1 MRRLWLNLTYSDSS
15 LYEFAEITF
24 GPVTFVL
31 RKMLGI
37 RPLLRRAQS
46 LARTFTSSSPKPY
59 TVPEGASGKNWA
71 ARLELAAAYRA
82 LDILGLN
89 EGVCNHLSVLAP
101 TADGKGE
108 GMLVLPSGM
117 HWSEVTASNLV
128 SVKCKDGQCILQ
140 EGDIM
145 PETTASSIHLGV
157 RQIRP
162 DATVIMHTH
171 QPYATS
177 LACMKRP
184 EILMV
189 HQNSLRFY
197 KRTAYDNNYS
207 GIALA
212 FEEGQRLGTVL
223 GDNDVMF
230 MGNHGVLA
238 VASTISVAFD
248 LLYFLERA
256 SQIQVLTEAMKKEV
270 QLIPE
275 ENCQAMSDDFWNTMQ
290 LYADAHFYAMYRRL
304 RKTQPDFE
312 T

>member
-1 MRRLWLNLTYSDSS
+1 
-15 LYEFAEITF
+15 
-24 GPVTFVL
+24 
-31 RKMLGI
+31 MLGI
-37 RPLLRRAQS
+37 RPLLRQAKSLVRAY
-46 LARTFTSSSPKPY
+46 TSSSPKPY
-59 TVPEGASGKNWA
+59 TVPESAWGKNRA
-71 ARLELAAAYRA
+71 ARLELAAAYRT

-89 EGVCNHLSVLAP
+89 EGVCNHLSVVAP

-108 GMLVLPSGM
+108 GMLVLPFGL

-128 SVKCKDGQCILQ
+128 SVECKDGQCRLH
-140 EGDIM
+140 EGDMM
-145 PETTASSIHLGV
+145 PEITASSIHLGI

-177 LACMKRP
+177 LACMKHP
-184 EILMV
+184 EVLMV

-197 KRTAYDNNYS
+197 KRIAYDNNYS
-207 GIALA
+207 GLALA
-212 FEEGQRLGTVL
+212 FEEGRRLGTVL
-223 GDNDVMF
+223 GDKDVMF
-230 MGNHGVLA
+230 MGNHGVLV

-256 SQIQVLTEAMKKEV
+256 SQVQVLTEAMKKEV
-270 QLIPE
+270 QLIPDE
-275 ENCQAMSDDFWNTMQ
+275 KCQAMSDDFWNSVQ